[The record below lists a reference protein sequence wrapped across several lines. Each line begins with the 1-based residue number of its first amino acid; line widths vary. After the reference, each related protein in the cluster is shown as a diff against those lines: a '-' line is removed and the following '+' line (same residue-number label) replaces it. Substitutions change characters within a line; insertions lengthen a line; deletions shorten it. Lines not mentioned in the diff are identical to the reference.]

1 MSKILPEFK
10 QNLIQDI
17 LESIEANVSHYYA
30 FASHPLEY
38 SNGIPTA
45 VDSDYDTSFIN
56 SWIMLGQRI
65 LYMKDMIIPQIHY
78 LQIQIII
85 LSHLQMF
92 LVDIIIFTNVL
103 IMLIML
109 TLL

>member
-56 SWIMLGQRI
+56 SWLMLFGKQ
-65 LYMKDMIIPQIHY
+65 
-78 LQIQIII
+78 
-85 LSHLQMF
+85 LSNT
-92 LVDIIIFTNVL
+92 DIVPVIKNNAWTANTVYERYDNTSNTLFTNTKYYA
-103 IMLIML
+103 I
-109 TLL
+109 TSPD

>member
-56 SWIMLGQRI
+56 SWLMLFGKQ
-65 LYMKDMIIPQIHY
+65 
-78 LQIQIII
+78 
-85 LSHLQMF
+85 LSNTDIVPVIKIDDLDIWRNGYF
-92 LVDIIIFTNVL
+92 LL
-103 IMLIML
+103 PKL
-109 TLL
+109 